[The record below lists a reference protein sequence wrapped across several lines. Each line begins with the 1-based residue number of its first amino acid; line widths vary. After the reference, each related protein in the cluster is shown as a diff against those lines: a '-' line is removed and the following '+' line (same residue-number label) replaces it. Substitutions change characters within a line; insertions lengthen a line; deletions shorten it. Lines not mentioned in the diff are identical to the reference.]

1 MPWWRR
7 WFRGVA
13 LEELTRNLCDEK
25 KANGPAPDR
34 LVRET
39 GPHPGSGAA
48 VPAHRCSGIRCCAR
62 YGKNPARREDLEN
75 SGAPPRKPR
84 LFLENAGGSGDCGP
98 LPGMWCARLLLTR
111 SDPYGKETA
120 GYGGAVKN

>member
-1 MPWWRR
+1 M
-7 WFRGVA
+7 FSSEGIECA
-13 LEELTRNLCDEK
+13 IATQ
-25 KANGPAPDR
+25 
-34 LVRET
+34 
-39 GPHPGSGAA
+39 PGT
-48 VPAHRCSGIRCCAR
+48 
-62 YGKNPARREDLEN
+62 GKNPARREDLEN